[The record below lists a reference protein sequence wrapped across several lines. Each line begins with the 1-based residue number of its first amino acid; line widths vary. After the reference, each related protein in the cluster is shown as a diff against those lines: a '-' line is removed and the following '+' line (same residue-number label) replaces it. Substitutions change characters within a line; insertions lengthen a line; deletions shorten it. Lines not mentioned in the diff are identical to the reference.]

1 MASPLEGT
9 FTMQVVLACAVVF
22 IAVLL
27 FHLSMNTLS
36 SRAKRL
42 GARLPPGPR
51 PAFLVGNAFN
61 FPRKAWYETFSL
73 WADEYG
79 EVVYINLLGTPM
91 IILNSLEA
99 VTEIMDK
106 RMSAYS
112 NRPASTMGKLTGL
125 NFATA
130 RVQPGPEFNEQR
142 RVFRKALSPQVV
154 TGYDGFIQRDRDALL
169 RRLDGFSGDP
179 FEVFTKVIGA
189 VLTRISYG
197 EQFFRDHGEEL
208 VDNNVEIVN
217 LATWM
222 STKLWLVDVF
232 PLLQH
237 LPDWLPGLTFK
248 RIIRRANI
256 LIRKIRYQPFESIVS
271 RIADGTADE
280 SLLVKY
286 LDEGSFSHNNLR
298 DAIATLYG
306 AAIDTT
312 STALLNLF
320 YIIVLYPEWQQKV
333 HEELDSVLGRGHLP
347 TREEIRNLS
356 IFNAVWKEAFRLN
369 PPAPIGVPHVGMKE
383 DVWRGYYFPKGTIV
397 HCNIGY
403 ILREKG
409 IWGEDSH
416 SFNPTRF
423 LPEFNPRAA
432 ELPNMLDLPFGFGR
446 RICPGRHLADHI
458 APQYAVA
465 LLVTYQILP
474 MEGHLLGGKI
484 GFADSAVRRIS
495 GFQCHFKPRS

>member
-1 MASPLEGT
+1 MG
-9 FTMQVVLACAVVF
+9 
-22 IAVLL
+22 
-27 FHLSMNTLS
+27 
-36 SRAKRL
+36 
-42 GARLPPGPR
+42 
-51 PAFLVGNAFN
+51 
-61 FPRKAWYETFSL
+61 
-73 WADEYG
+73 
-79 EVVYINLLGTPM
+79 
-91 IILNSLEA
+91 
-99 VTEIMDK
+99 
-106 RMSAYS
+106 
-112 NRPASTMGKLTGL
+112 STKIHC
-125 NFATA
+125 
-130 RVQPGPEFNEQR
+130 R
-142 RVFRKALSPQVV
+142 RVIATKGRSALRHDAAASITRV
-154 TGYDGFIQRDRDALL
+154 TIADCTHPTSTPATKNTAAPLSKIIVDTLFLNPRTMSVRVDGSESH
-169 RRLDGFSGDP
+169 LDW
-179 FEVFTKVIGA
+179 V
-189 VLTRISYG
+189 
-197 EQFFRDHGEEL
+197 
-208 VDNNVEIVN
+208 
-217 LATWM
+217 M
-222 STKLWLVDVF
+222 
-232 PLLQH
+232 QH

-320 YIIVLYPEWQQKV
+320 LY
-333 HEELDSVLGRGHLP
+333 HHSVLGRGHLP

-397 HCNIGY
+397 HCNIGQNSCILNCLLTMFTGY